1 MMSRELLSFVATLL
15 LLCNSLQLSMGQSDS
30 GTSTATDGC
39 IPTCQC
45 TTSRRSSGNNEQ
57 YLEVNCSGRG
67 FKTIPSLVPLLPS
80 LPTSID
86 L

>member
-1 MMSRELLSFVATLL
+1 MMSRGLLSFVATLL
-15 LLCNSLQLSMGQSDS
+15 LLCNSLQLSMGQSES

-45 TTSRRSSGNNEQ
+45 TTRSRSTGGQ

-67 FKTIPSLVPLLPS
+67 FKAIPSIVPLLPS
-80 LPTSID
+80 LPTSIE